1 MKRTSLPLHFSAV
14 ALCALTFSGLACA
27 QKPAPALR
35 TLNVQGE
42 VYASACT
49 PQNKS
54 ALQAQLTADAWPL
67 VETLLCE
74 KKSPNSV
81 GYISSHIGKTVKHET
96 TSTGSP
102 DRAKK
107 VTVNAELIDSL
118 LSEGQAWDADLTVE
132 KSQIVVKFMPNE
144 ACVRSRTLQ
153 LAKKTWTVTEL
164 SEACD

>member
-54 ALQAQLTADAWPL
+54 ALQAKLTGDVWPL

-74 KKSPNSV
+74 KKSPSSV
-81 GYISSHIGKTVKHET
+81 AYVSSHIGKTVKYET

-107 VTVNAELIDSL
+107 IAVNAELIDSL
-118 LSEGQAWDADLTVE
+118 LSEGEAWGADATVE
-132 KSQIVVKFMPNE
+132 KKQIVIKFMPNE
-144 ACVRSRTLQ
+144 ACVRTSTVQ
-153 LAKKTWTVTEL
+153 LVKKTWTITEL

>member
-1 MKRTSLPLHFSAV
+1 MRRTPLPLHFSAV

-54 ALQAQLTADAWPL
+54 ALQAQLTGDAWPL

-74 KKSPNSV
+74 KKSPSSV
-81 GYISSHIGKTVKHET
+81 AYISSHIGKTVKHET

-107 VTVNAELIDSL
+107 ITVNAELIDSL
-118 LSEGQAWDADLTVE
+118 LSEGKAWDADVTVE
-132 KSQIVVKFMPNE
+132 KKQIVVKFMPNE
-144 ACVRSRTLQ
+144 ACVRTRTFQ
-153 LAKKTWTVTEL
+153 LVKKTWTITEL